1 MEPLRQRH
9 AAAYLELAECAAPRL
24 TRAGRRAWL
33 DRLEEEAGN
42 LREALA
48 GALAAREADRAL
60 RFVGSLWR
68 FWQMRGHIR
77 EGRQRATEALALPGG
92 GEAERIGAL
101 LGAGGMAYWQAD
113 VPAAG
118 AAYDEA
124 LERSRRLGDP
134 RLLAQALYNAAF
146 PRMMGGSLEE
156 ARSLLEEALAA
167 SRQLGDAALEG
178 EVLWGF
184 GTSFWFRGDKKA
196 AEPWYTHALER
207 LAGTDAAFVQG
218 WTYRMLGEVRLSRG
232 AMQEAR
238 GDLERAL
245 GMFAED
251 GDISGIVLLLRDFA
265 QLALAG
271 GDPERA
277 LRLAGAASGLEAVSQ
292 TGMLEFE
299 ENHISDLSA
308 ATASLGRERAE
319 ALMAE
324 GRLMDLEQAL
334 AFAHLPLARNL

>member
-101 LGAGGMAYWQAD
+101 LAAGGMAYWQAD
-113 VPAAG
+113 IPATG
-118 AAYDEA
+118 AAYEEA
-124 LERSRRLGDP
+124 LQRARRLGDR

-146 PRMMGGSLEE
+146 PRVIQARPEE

-167 SRQLGDAALEG
+167 AGQLGDAALEG

-184 GTSFWFRGDKKA
+184 GTFCWFRGDKKA
-196 AEPWYTHALER
+196 AEPWYAQALEK

-232 AMQEAR
+232 AVEEAR
-238 GDLERAL
+238 GDLERSL
-245 GMFAED
+245 SMFAED
-251 GDISGIVLLLRDFA
+251 GDISGIVLLIRDVA
-265 QLALAG
+265 QLALAS

-299 ENHISDLSA
+299 ENHIADLSA
-308 ATASLGRERAE
+308 ATTSLGRERAE

-324 GRLMDLEQAL
+324 GRLMSLEQAL
-334 AFAHLPLARNL
+334 AFARLAPPRTL